1 MSDPGHSINVIFGG
15 QKYLVPLPL
24 NSDATLL
31 DLMKS
36 VDSILHIPFDKQ
48 RIIYKG
54 RSLTDPDALISSS
67 GLTPGSRVMILGSV
81 DKLNPDEAVK
91 LVKAKDTSDAVD
103 LQLKDLSNKLDTIL
117 SQSNSDSLEVT
128 AHVKSTIDI
137 MEQCMRTLELLDSV
151 RLPYNCESE
160 RTCRKK
166 LVDTIQEFLVQ
177 ADKLRA
183 EFLKLIKT

>member
-1 MSDPGHSINVIFGG
+1 MSDPGHSIDVIFGG

-24 NSDATLL
+24 TSDATLL

-36 VDSILHIPFDKQ
+36 IDSILHIPFDKQ

-103 LQLKDLSNKLDTIL
+103 LQLKDLSNKLDTIV
-117 SQSNSDSLEVT
+117 SST
-128 AHVKSTIDI
+128 KKIYKS
-137 MEQCMRTLELLDSV
+137 
-151 RLPYNCESE
+151 RLFDPEW
-160 RTCRKK
+160 
-166 LVDTIQEFLVQ
+166 F
-177 ADKLRA
+177 
-183 EFLKLIKT
+183 IKALCSPPKFIF

>member
-1 MSDPGHSINVIFGG
+1 MSDPGHSINVIFAG

-36 VDSILHIPFDKQ
+36 IDSILHIPFDKQ

-103 LQLKDLSNKLDTIL
+103 LQLKDLSNKLDTIV
-117 SQSNSDSLEVT
+117 SSTQKIY
-128 AHVKSTIDI
+128 KSCLFDP
-137 MEQCMRTLELLDSV
+137 EY
-151 RLPYNCESE
+151 LPE
-160 RTCRKK
+160 
-166 LVDTIQEFLVQ
+166 
-177 ADKLRA
+177 
-183 EFLKLIKT
+183 